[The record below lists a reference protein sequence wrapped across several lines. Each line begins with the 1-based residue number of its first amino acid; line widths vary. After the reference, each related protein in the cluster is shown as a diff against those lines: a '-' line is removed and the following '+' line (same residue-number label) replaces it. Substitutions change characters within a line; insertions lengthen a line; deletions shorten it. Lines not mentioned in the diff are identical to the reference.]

1 MLLPATRYIKAH
13 SPGSIQQGLVTSGA
27 AKRAGPGGWR
37 PWEESNGAVLVLSDA
52 FLPTA
57 LVGYTCHLRKG
68 MISRRNSL
76 TEETLK
82 ACGDDSDKKEPG
94 APRTYGGDSDN

>member
-37 PWEESNGAVLVLSDA
+37 PWEEINGAVLVLSDA
-52 FLPTA
+52 FLPHTHHA
-57 LVGYTCHLRKG
+57 QTTGRSIHT
-68 MISRRNSL
+68 
-76 TEETLK
+76 
-82 ACGDDSDKKEPG
+82 
-94 APRTYGGDSDN
+94 